1 MAKAIITNVT
11 INSKINTAYVAY
23 STGTEKTYPA
33 DKLPKTVQAWIEEN
47 EQENAQIE
55 QENAQIEQEVAQT
68 EQEVAQELDH
78 ETVQAVE
85 ELELPVPV
93 FEPVVEAVEAAVE
106 PEPAQEPRHNVSGRP
121 RQLQCKETKSLP
133 LDIVDAVVGALLIA
147 SRLSLIALAYLF
159 ASMAAAVRAGISA
172 YEWLAPRSAALIER
186 AVSTYHDIIRPAC
199 HDATVWMAE
208 AVWYVVICFI

>member
-1 MAKAIITNVT
+1 MASKSTIINVT
-11 INSKINTAYVAY
+11 VNEVNVSVTY

-47 EQENAQIE
+47 ERDI
-55 QENAQIEQEVAQT
+55 AQIEQEVAQT

-85 ELELPVPV
+85 DPELPVPV
-93 FEPVVEAVEAAVE
+93 FEPVVEPEIEVVEAVEAAVE
-106 PEPAQEPRHNVSGRP
+106 QEPAQETRHNVSGRP
-121 RQLQCKETKSLP
+121 SQPQCKETKSLP

-159 ASMAAAVRAGISA
+159 AGMAAAVRAGISA

-199 HDATVWMAE
+199 HDAAVWMAE

>member
-11 INSKINTAYVAY
+11 VNNGINTAYVTY

-47 EQENAQIE
+47 EQEI
-55 QENAQIEQEVAQT
+55 AQT
-68 EQEVAQELDH
+68 DQDVVQELDQ
-78 ETVQAVE
+78 EPVQAV
-85 ELELPVPV
+85 V
-93 FEPVVEAVEAAVE
+93 EPVVEQEIEVIEAVEAVVE
-106 PEPAQEPRHNVSGRP
+106 PEPTQEPRHNVSGRP
-121 RQLQCKETKSLP
+121 RQPQRRETKSLS
-133 LDIVDAVVGALLIA
+133 LDIVDAVVGALLMA

-159 ASMAAAVRAGISA
+159 AGMAASVRAGISA

-199 HDATVWMAE
+199 HDAAVWMAE